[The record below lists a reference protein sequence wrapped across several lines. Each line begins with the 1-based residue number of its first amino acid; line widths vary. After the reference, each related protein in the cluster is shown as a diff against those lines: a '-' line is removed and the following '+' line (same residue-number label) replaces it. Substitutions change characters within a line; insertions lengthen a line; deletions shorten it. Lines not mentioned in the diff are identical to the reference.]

1 MSSIRRRSFQRLVNI
16 VDQEETATIGVCHG
30 FFRLWVDF
38 ESKKVKTESATPS
51 SSTISHQELLPMKA
65 GYLENPSLGKP
76 AKVESP
82 IIQPI
87 SQSIED
93 LSLPSPTSLKRPSS
107 SMDPMPPENFSL
119 VQSVIGIDDDLTN
132 QADGLHSMNDYD
144 QITRQS
150 MDMMDAIPGMVN
162 NEQLIFELQRQTVQH
177 MMEELSNIGDIL
189 AATQLDLFTTQE
201 SVLSPRDELFNEI
214 LDQQEI

>member
-1 MSSIRRRSFQRLVNI
+1 
-16 VDQEETATIGVCHG
+16 
-30 FFRLWVDF
+30 
-38 ESKKVKTESATPS
+38 
-51 SSTISHQELLPMKA
+51 
-65 GYLENPSLGKP
+65 
-76 AKVESP
+76 
-82 IIQPI
+82 
-87 SQSIED
+87 
-93 LSLPSPTSLKRPSS
+93 
-107 SMDPMPPENFSL
+107 MPPENFSL